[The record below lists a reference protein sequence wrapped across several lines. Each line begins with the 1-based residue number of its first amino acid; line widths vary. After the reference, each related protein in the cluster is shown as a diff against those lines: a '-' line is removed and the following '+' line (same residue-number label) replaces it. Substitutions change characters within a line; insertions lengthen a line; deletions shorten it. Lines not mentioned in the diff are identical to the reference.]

1 MTPDDAFLYG
11 LLGGT
16 AAEVL
21 GLFRLRRAGVPQY
34 LRSFFYWIVT
44 VAMIALGGAVAWLYI
59 KSEIDLTP
67 LLAVNVGAAAPLILG
82 QLVAQ
87 TPEVTPGRVN

>member
-1 MTPDDAFLYG
+1 MTPDEAFLYG
-11 LLGGT
+11 LLGGF
-16 AAEVL
+16 AAEIL
-21 GLFRLRRAGVPQY
+21 GLFKLRRAGAPQY
-34 LRSFFYWIVT
+34 VRSIFYWVVT
-44 VAMIALGGAVAWLYI
+44 LAMIALGGGVAWLYI

-87 TPEVTPGRVN
+87 APDITPGRVN